1 MGGVNAVAGAGRK
14 PKVKVTGDTDFEKV
28 YDIDVPTYMEE
39 MSYAPSMWRTIV
51 KELLSRKILKITD
64 LHNIEMFCIAYNNL
78 REAQQ
83 EVVLNGVTIETAMG
97 RSKNPAITVVNEAS
111 KQMAQFGAML
121 GLDPASRQR
130 LTGGGGKPKKNSFAA
145 VLNM

>member
-1 MGGVNAVAGAGRK
+1 MK
-14 PKVKVTGDTDFEKV
+14 K
-28 YDIDVPTYMEE
+28 I
-39 MSYAPSMWRTIV
+39 
-51 KELLSRKILKITD
+51 SRKILKITD

-130 LTGGGGKPKKNSFAA
+130 LTGSGGQPKKNSFAE